1 MIIRMI
7 KADGWKLARMNGSH
21 HHFVHEERPGIT
33 TVPHPKRDVKL
44 GTVRSIEKQSGVT
57 LRK

>member
-7 KADGWKLARMNGSH
+7 KADGWKLARVNGSH
-21 HHFVHEERPGIT
+21 HHFVHEERSGIT
-33 TVPHPKRDVKL
+33 TVPHPTRDVKP
-44 GTVRSIEKQSGVT
+44 GTVRSIEKQSGVA